1 MLILTR
7 KVGAAINIGEDIIVK
22 VIDIQRGQVRIGI
35 TAPQDVHILRSELT
49 LRDFVVGELKS

>member
-35 TAPQDVHILRSELT
+35 TAPKETHIFRSELT
-49 LRDFVVGELKS
+49 ERDFVVGELKS